1 MARIAVTDG
10 MAPEAVVR
18 LEKSGHEVVLGF
30 IENEDLLSG
39 ALDEF
44 DAIIVRSATK
54 LSAEI
59 IAVSRQPECHR

>member
-39 ALDEF
+39 ALDDF

-54 LSAEI
+54 LSA
-59 IAVSRQPECHR
+59 